1 VILFSVVLLA
11 STGFLVM
18 RELTANI
25 EASISRETRP
35 IFGADLR
42 ISHEGLAP
50 SALIETFAPY
60 LSGAEYSWGE
70 IRDFSTTLIDQTGK
84 TWLVRV
90 IAYTGDYPQKWVLE
104 TVSLAKNPNPTEQ
117 ILRTSEWQKK
127 DTRFLSTQEWQSTGS
142 FVPQD
147 DGTTGNTGSLAPQ
160 DDKKKISASDDLIGK
175 YSSWGIV
182 MIDGRAIEITDR
194 ITKSSDMGF
203 SFASENSL
211 IILPL
216 ESLSGSLLISSG
228 SRLDQDL
235 LVSLAREE
243 DAEKIVAMIK
253 WDEKYKEYR
262 VRTFA
267 ERSERTLD
275 IVDQITDYIL
285 LILLVSFIFASIVM
299 RSAHDR
305 LFVSLGHTLRITE
318 ILGLTRARQAWLFAL
333 VYAITIPLAW
343 IASVALSYIII
354 SLVARLPGAEEF
366 VFLTPPVPFSLAI
379 LALLIIASSYPA
391 WQDRIGISVEKYIPK
406 SLQKYLNSRELL
418 IFLVLL
424 VSGFFAIYLIFS
436 SITTSLLITLGFII
450 LIAIFSWVISLVY
463 RYIFWLVG
471 RYRERYFLLYDGMRT
486 HVRPLA
492 PSVPVTLS
500 LVLITSFFIIFLLFS
515 LSFRAKLSVPVDQTA
530 NIYAINILEQD
541 RAKIE
546 TYLSGSGEMYSI
558 LRARIS
564 KINGKTLA
572 EHLGTPKPSGEFTRE
587 FNITTSPLTNP
598 IIRGKWNIT
607 KDEVSVDADFA
618 YRLGVDVWDRVDFLL
633 SGRSISLTIAN
644 VRESKREGFAP
655 FFYFSF
661 DPDAFRTAPKTY
673 FVSAYAADTEI
684 WKRWILANSWPH
696 VTFVDIENILTIVR
710 TISEKVVSVISL
722 FLAFISLFALL
733 AVVSLLSEMRPIE
746 SLKSRLYPLFGMTL
760 TRLMKSLSLTRA
772 SIFALSYVLSLIL
785 GLAGY
790 WYIMSTSTFINLSLP
805 WLVITIVSVTVVFG
819 VLVGVLRARKD

>member
-1 VILFSVVLLA
+1 MILFFVILLA
-11 STGFLVM
+11 STGFLTM
-18 RELTANI
+18 RELTGNI

-42 ISHEGLAP
+42 ISHEWLAP

-60 LSGAEYSWGE
+60 LSGTEYSWGE
-70 IRDFSTTLIDQTGK
+70 IRDFSTTLIDQAGK
-84 TWLVRV
+84 TGLVRV

-104 TVSLAKNPNPTEQ
+104 TVPLG
-117 ILRTSEWQKK
+117 
-127 DTRFLSTQEWQSTGS
+127 LSQQWQSTGS

-147 DGTTGNTGSLAPQ
+147 DGTTENTGLLRPSQWP
-160 DDKKKISASDDLIGK
+160 KISASDDLIAK
-175 YSSWGIV
+175 YSSWGVV

-235 LVSLAREE
+235 LVSLAREWE
-243 DAEKIVAMIK
+243 AEKIAQMIK
-253 WDEKYKEYR
+253 KDEKYKEYR
-262 VRTFA
+262 IRTFS
-267 ERSERTLD
+267 ERSGQTLD

-343 IASVALSYIII
+343 IASVALSYLII

-366 VFLTPPVPFSLAI
+366 VFLTSPVPFSLAI
-379 LALLIIASSYPA
+379 LVLLIIASFYPA
-391 WQDRIGISVEKYIPK
+391 WHDRLGISVEKYIPRF
-406 SLQKYLNSRELL
+406 LQKYLNSRSLL
-418 IFLVLL
+418 VSLVFL
-424 VSGFFAIYLIFS
+424 VSGFLAVYLIFS
-436 SITTSLLITLGFII
+436 SVKTSLFIVI
-450 LIAIFSWVISLVY
+450 ALAVLIALFSWIISLVY
-463 RYIFWLVG
+463 RTIFRLVG
-471 RYRERYFLLYDGMRT
+471 RYRERYFLLYDAMRT

-515 LSFRAKLSVPVDQTA
+515 LSFREKLDIPVDQTA

-541 RAKIE
+541 REKIE
-546 TYLSGSGEMYSI
+546 KYLSWSGNMYSI

-564 KINGKTLA
+564 KLNNRTLA
-572 EHLGTPKPSGEFTRE
+572 EHLDTPKPTGEFTRE

-598 IIRGKWNIT
+598 IIRGRET
-607 KDEVSVDADFA
+607 LAKDEVSVDSDFA
-618 YRLGVDVWDRVDFLL
+618 KRLGVDLGDQIEFLL

-673 FVSAYAADTEI
+673 FVSAYAPDTEK
-684 WKRWILANSWPH
+684 WKQGILANSWPH

-722 FLAFISLFALL
+722 FLGFISLFALL

-760 TRLMKSLSLTRA
+760 ARLMTSLWFTRA
-772 SIFALSYVLSLIL
+772 SIFALSYILSLIL

-790 WYIMSTSTFINLSLP
+790 RYIMSTSSFINLSLP
-805 WLVITIVSVTVVFG
+805 WLAITIVSVTVVYR
-819 VLVGVLRARKD
+819 VLVGVLRAKE